1 MKSVALTSDSI
12 RKDIEIFERRCEAVI
27 AQFEAAEG
35 VGERTR
41 LADEYRRALRQLE
54 SSQFLLSLLER
65 RERVVAPAAG
75 CD

>member
-12 RKDIEIFERRCEAVI
+12 RKDIEIFERRCEGLI
-27 AQFEAAEG
+27 AQFEASES

-41 LADEYRRALRQLE
+41 LADEYGRALRQLE
-54 SSQFLLSLLER
+54 SSQLLLSLVEKQ
-65 RERVVAPAAG
+65 EKAGATAAG

>member
-1 MKSVALTSDSI
+1 VEPVAPSGETI
-12 RKDIEIFERRCEAVI
+12 RRDIEIFERRCEALI

-41 LADEYRRALRQLE
+41 LADEYGRALRQLE
-54 SSQFLLSLLER
+54 SSQFLLSLVER

>member
-1 MKSVALTSDSI
+1 MEPVAPSGETI
-12 RKDIEIFERRCEAVI
+12 RRDIEIFERRCEALI

-41 LADEYRRALRQLE
+41 LADEYGRALRQLE
-54 SSQFLLSLLER
+54 SSQFLLSLVER